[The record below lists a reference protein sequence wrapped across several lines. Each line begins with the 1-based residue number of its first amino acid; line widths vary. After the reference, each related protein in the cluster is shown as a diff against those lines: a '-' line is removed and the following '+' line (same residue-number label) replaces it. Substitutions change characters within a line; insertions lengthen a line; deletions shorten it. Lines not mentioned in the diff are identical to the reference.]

1 MARPK
6 ATVAPGWS
14 SSASSCA
21 ASFPGSQMS
30 SASASA
36 TSSVSS
42 TASPAARAAAGPRGP
57 SSRRTSWTS
66 SLNSSGGCD
75 PSSTTTTTSGAGSC
89 PSTDSSASVRYG
101 AGASTGRMTP
111 TPIVRESGAY
121 AWRPMATLADTD
133 WLDVC
138 RRACDGVRAA
148 MARFPSPSE
157 RAVPTGRGEG
167 GDIAL
172 VIDRA
177 AEDAIFAELESLGL
191 PLTVVSEERGHVD
204 LNGGGQTRLIVDPI
218 DGSRNAKRGIPAYS
232 VSIAVAGGP
241 AIGDVIFG
249 YVYDLALDEE
259 WHAARGHGAWLGD
272 HRLPQLPA
280 DGELEMLGMEMIH
293 PGLL

>member
-1 MARPK
+1 
-6 ATVAPGWS
+6 
-14 SSASSCA
+14 
-21 ASFPGSQMS
+21 
-30 SASASA
+30 
-36 TSSVSS
+36 
-42 TASPAARAAAGPRGP
+42 
-57 SSRRTSWTS
+57 
-66 SLNSSGGCD
+66 
-75 PSSTTTTTSGAGSC
+75 
-89 PSTDSSASVRYG
+89 
-101 AGASTGRMTP
+101 
-111 TPIVRESGAY
+111 
-121 AWRPMATLADTD
+121 MATLADTD

-232 VSIAVAGGP
+232 VSIAVADGP

-293 PGLL
+293 PGLLRDAAPAIEKTGASRLRAIGSFALSLCWVAAGRFDGMVSLSKGRSVDFAAGQLIVVEAGGSIAIPDAGGDVASTSIDLDVRTRVIAAANDTLLDRLLPVGQT